1 MRPQQNVYSIGNVD
15 SAGIY
20 TIPTDD
26 EPDQEI
32 PADYDPAGG
41 AAAVQKSA
49 MARHRED
56 RKSVRNQVPQARQSC
71 ELKVGADVAPALLVD
86 ESSGGFAI
94 LIDRL
99 EGLKS
104 GKRAKLHTDTGW
116 FEVRIVYVRKAAP
129 PPGSAS
135 KSDTWFRAGLRKKRS
150 FFLF

>member
-15 SAGIY
+15 SPGIY

-26 EPDQEI
+26 EPDQET
-32 PADYDPAGG
+32 PADHVPTGDS
-41 AAAVQKSA
+41 AAVQKPA
-49 MARHRED
+49 MRGTERI

-71 ELKVGADVAPALLVD
+71 ELKVGAEVVPALLVD
-86 ESSGGFAI
+86 ESRGGFAI